1 MKKARIV
8 RLYETPSGKEPFKEW
23 MLFLSREYKERVAQR
38 IDRINQ
44 SNFGDSK
51 FIGEGVHE
59 LRLAFGPGF
68 RIYYG
73 IDGTQ
78 LIILLCGGDKSSQTK
93 DIEKAKKY
101 WKEYKEQK
109 YGKI

>member
-1 MKKARIV
+1 MM
-8 RLYETPSGKEPFKEW
+8 S
-23 MLFLSREYKERVAQR
+23 LSREYKERVAQR
-38 IDRINQ
+38 IDRVNQ

-51 FIGEGVHE
+51 LIGEGVHE

-78 LIILLCGGDKSSQTK
+78 LIILLCAGDKSSQNK
-93 DIEKAKKY
+93 DIEKAKKH
-101 WKEYKEQK
+101 WKAYKGQK